1 MKTFLLIIC
10 LSLLFIG
17 NAFSCEYTDE
27 EICQSIYIIEGGEKT
42 NFPYGIK
49 SVSCNGKEE
58 CKKICLNTVR
68 NNRKRFSDYG
78 YREYKTYLEFLA
90 SRYCPK
96 GEYLCENWLGNLKFY
111 LKKGE

>member
-1 MKTFLLIIC
+1 MKTFFLIIC
-10 LSLLFIG
+10 LSILFIG
-17 NAFSCEYTDE
+17 NAFSCEYTNE

-58 CKKICLNTVR
+58 CKKVCLNTVR

-78 YREYKTYLEFLA
+78 HREYKTFLEFLT

-96 GEYLCENWLGNLKFY
+96 EEYLCDTWFTNLKFY
-111 LKKGE
+111 LEKN